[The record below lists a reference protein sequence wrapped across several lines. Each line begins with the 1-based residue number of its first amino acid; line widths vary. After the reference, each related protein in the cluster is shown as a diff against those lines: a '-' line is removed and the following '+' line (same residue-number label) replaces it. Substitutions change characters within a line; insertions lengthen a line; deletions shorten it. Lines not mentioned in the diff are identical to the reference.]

1 MSAARNRRFRTPS
14 GCAPSTSE
22 PGTQTRAPIRR
33 GIVRVSLP
41 PRGREDYGSDM
52 SADTAGAQY
61 VAEFIDGPLEGDFEH
76 RILVSGKPEKRVG
89 MVAAVDG
96 LESLFWYD
104 AVDEHQVNGQLRV
117 RFRFDAGDS
126 DPVEFDEDNN
136 D

>member
-1 MSAARNRRFRTPS
+1 MA
-14 GCAPSTSE
+14 
-22 PGTQTRAPIRR
+22 
-33 GIVRVSLP
+33 RVSLP
-41 PRGREDYGSDM
+41 RGSREDYGSDM
-52 SADTAGAQY
+52 SGDTAGAQY

-76 RILVSGKPEKRVG
+76 RILVSGKPESRVG

-104 AVDEHQVNGQLRV
+104 AVDEHHVNGQLRV